1 MELVHQTHLSII
13 QYLLILGAMF
23 FTLMIIRVQHAVGQ
37 QVALVTAVAKGV
49 IAFFFFFL
57 SWVLVFSFLH
67 RVIGNQVD
75 TSGTQYPNL
84 SVSVKYFLYTWG
96 VSTAGSKP
104 P

>member
-1 MELVHQTHLSII
+1 
-13 QYLLILGAMF
+13 MF

-49 IAFFFFFL
+49 IAFFFFLL

-67 RVIGNQVD
+67 RVIGNRVD
-75 TSGTQYPNL
+75 TDGKLYPNL
-84 SVSVKYFLYTWG
+84 SITVKYFLYAWS

-104 P
+104 PKMG